1 MQVMHRLLQ
10 PQLHKHNNKQCSTE
24 PSRNETAELLR
35 ELVWAASRP
44 GSRRASETGLAPVE
58 SDLEGDLD
66 DDEAFEHCLTSWEH
80 TAYTKYINQCP
91 EGGLFSLNQ
100 NPDVRATFSKKGSAS

>member
-1 MQVMHRLLQ
+1 MIMMHQL
-10 PQLHKHNNKQCSTE
+10 QLHKIINND
-24 PSRNETAELLR
+24 PPLRNERAELLR

-44 GSRRASETGLAPVE
+44 GSRKASETGIAPVE
-58 SDLEGDLD
+58 SDLEEDLD
-66 DDEAFEHCLTSWEH
+66 DDESFENCLTLWEH

>member
-1 MQVMHRLLQ
+1 M
-10 PQLHKHNNKQCSTE
+10 
-24 PSRNETAELLR
+24 PSRNEMAELLR

-44 GSRRASETGLAPVE
+44 GSRRASETGHAPMD

-66 DDEAFEHCLTSWEH
+66 DAFEHCLTSWEH

-91 EGGLFSLNQ
+91 GGGLFSLNQ